1 MTPVLSALV
10 LTNLLYVVG
19 AVVVASLVSGLYVL
33 RHRKPKSLESGIES
47 FSRELRALAPERR
60 GGVLRGERVPPE
72 RRRPDTPA
80 ARRGDGA
87 TDPAAAPAAEE
98 REDAAQPAPPTSG
111 PGAEGVPGV
120 PVADGSVGRAVAD
133 AGPGVP
139 AAERREPDGMAA
151 VPAADG
157 TASVPPRQSPPP
169 GPPMPTGVTVPS
181 ADDPSP
187 PPRAPV
193 PPGTDPALT
202 DYGDGRN
209 PGSRSG

>member
-60 GGVLRGERVPPE
+60 GGVQRGERVPPE
-72 RRRPDTPA
+72 RRRSDTTPA
-80 ARRGDGA
+80 GRGDGA
-87 TDPAAAPAAEE
+87 TDPAAAPADEA
-98 REDAAQPAPPTSG
+98 RQDAAWPQPPPSG

-120 PVADGSVGRAVAD
+120 PVADGTAPMTTGV
-133 AGPGVP
+133 GVP
-139 AAERREPDGMAA
+139 SVAE
-151 VPAADG
+151 
-157 TASVPPRQSPPP
+157 
-169 GPPMPTGVTVPS
+169 
-181 ADDPSP
+181 PSP
-187 PPRAPV
+187 LPRAPV

>member
-60 GGVLRGERVPPE
+60 ERVPPE
-72 RRRPDTPA
+72 RRRPAPA
-80 ARRGDGA
+80 RPGDGA
-87 TDPAAAPAAEE
+87 TDPAAAPVAAA
-98 REDAAQPAPPTSG
+98 REDAAWAQPPPSG

-120 PVADGSVGRAVAD
+120 PVA
-133 AGPGVP
+133 
-139 AAERREPDGMAA
+139 
-151 VPAADG
+151 
-157 TASVPPRQSPPP
+157 
-169 GPPMPTGVTVPS
+169 
-181 ADDPSP
+181 DPSP